1 MKLRI
6 GQKVRFLKGTEEGVI
21 SKIVNDNIIEVE
33 IEDGFNIPVLKK
45 EVVVIA
51 KEEDSFF
58 QNTEEEEPEVA
69 LQKSNLPV
77 NNTKGIFLAFSEIND
92 QELSLHF
99 INNTSHQLLFS
110 FSKIQHE
117 EQEGIAAGLIEKQD
131 VKKIGALS
139 RSDFDSW
146 SNINIQILFFKTGI
160 FDLKEPFN
168 KRLKLKASSIFKKKT
183 TAPILG
189 KSAYLYQID
198 ISDKKNVL
206 DPQKLKESLY
216 ESKEIED
223 NYVQESQKTVNTL
236 IDLHIDK
243 ILKEYNH
250 LSNSEILEL
259 QISTLEK
266 SLNNAISAGI
276 DEFTIIHGIG
286 EGILKNSIHKILR
299 ETPNI
304 KFAENHNLEKFGK
317 GATLVRIQ

>member
-1 MKLRI
+1 MKLKI

-51 KEEDSFF
+51 KEEDTLF
-58 QNTEEEEPEVA
+58 QTSEEEPVEES
-69 LQKSNLPV
+69 QKINQPV
-77 NNTKGIFLAFSEIND
+77 SGPKGIFLAFTEIND

-110 FSKIQHE
+110 FSKVQHE
-117 EQEGIAAGLIEKQD
+117 EQEGIASGLVENQD

-146 SNINIQILFFKTGI
+146 SNISVQILFFKNRV
-160 FDLKEPFN
+160 FDFKEPFN
-168 KRLKLKASSIFKKKT
+168 KKLKLKASSIFKKKT
-183 TAPILG
+183 TAPILN
-189 KSAYLYQID
+189 KSVYLYQID
-198 ISDKKNVL
+198 ISSKKNIL

-236 IDLHIDK
+236 IDLHIEK

>member
-51 KEEDSFF
+51 KEEDYFF
-58 QNTEEEEPEVA
+58 QNTEEEPEEE
-69 LQKSNLPV
+69 LQKSSLPI
-77 NNTKGIFLAFSEIND
+77 NDTKGIFLAFSEIND

-99 INNTSHQLLFS
+99 INNTLHQLLFS
-110 FSKIQHE
+110 FSKTQNE
-117 EQEGIAAGLIEKQD
+117 EQEGIVSGLVEKQD
-131 VKKIGALS
+131 AKKIGALS
-139 RSDFDSW
+139 RIDFDSW

-160 FDLKEPFN
+160 FDSKEPFN
-168 KRLKLKASSIFKKKT
+168 KKLKLKASSIFKKKT
-183 TAPILG
+183 PAPILN
-189 KSAYLYQID
+189 KSVYLYQIA
-198 ISDKKNVL
+198 ISDKKNIL

-223 NYVQESQKTVNTL
+223 NYAQESQKTVNTI

-259 QISTLEK
+259 QINTLEK
-266 SLNNAISAGI
+266 ALNNAISAGI
-276 DEFTIIHGIG
+276 DEFTIIHGVG